1 MAFSG
6 LKTTFRALNHKNY
19 KIYFFGQITSQIGSW
34 MQQVALGWLVY
45 RITGSAI
52 LLGTVAFASQIPSF
66 ILSPLAGI
74 TADRYNRYKILIIT
88 QSLFMA
94 QALILAALI
103 LTDSAGVA
111 TIIILS
117 IVQGII
123 MSFDAP
129 ARHAFVVQIVD
140 RKEDISNAIALN
152 STTFHA
158 SRLVGPPLAGFI
170 IAFSNEGICFLING
184 LSYIMVIGALLMIK
198 VKPLEIPKVHK
209 SAANDICDG
218 FVYAY
223 RSVPIKAILMMVA
236 FASIIG
242 MPYTTLMPVMARD
255 ILHGT
260 SQTFG
265 ILMGG
270 AGLGA
275 LTGALYLASKTNS
288 RGLFRNLS
296 IAPLIFGLGIIGF
309 SISRSVE
316 LSLILLVT
324 GGFGMM
330 TIMASSNT
338 IIQSVV
344 DENMR
349 GRVMSLYTFAFM
361 GLLPFGNLLTG
372 AIAHK
377 IGTPATIFIS
387 GILCIGASL
396 LFISKTRRIEPL
408 LKGIYDKNGG

>member
-1 MAFSG
+1 VDISG
-6 LKTTFRALNHKNY
+6 IRTTFRALNYPNY
-19 KIYFFGQITSQIGSW
+19 RKYFLGQIASLVGTW

-45 RITGSAI
+45 RLTGSAF
-52 LLGTVAFASQIPSF
+52 LLGIAAFAGQVPSF
-66 ILSPLAGI
+66 ILAPFAGI
-74 TADRYNRYKILIIT
+74 AADRYDRYKILIIT
-88 QSLFMA
+88 QSLFMV
-94 QALILAALI
+94 QALVLAALVLLNI
-103 LTDSAGVA
+103 AGVT

-117 IVQGII
+117 LIQGVI
-123 MSFDAP
+123 MAFDAP
-129 ARHAFVVQIVD
+129 ARHAFVVRIVD
-140 RKEDISNAIALN
+140 RKDDIGNAIALN

-170 IAFSNEGICFLING
+170 IAVSNEGICFLING
-184 LSYIMVIGALLMIK
+184 LSYIMVITALLMIK
-198 VKPLEIPKVHK
+198 VEPHEHQNSHK
-209 SAANDICDG
+209 SAMRDIKDG
-218 FVYAY
+218 FLYVF

-236 FASIIG
+236 FASVIG
-242 MPYTTLMPVMARD
+242 MPYAVLMPVMARD
-255 ILHGT
+255 VLHGA

-265 ILMGG
+265 LLMGG

-275 LTGALYLASKTNS
+275 LTGALYLASRKNA

-324 GGFGMM
+324 SGFGMM

-349 GRVMSLYTFAFM
+349 GRVMSLYTFSFM
-361 GLLPFGNLLTG
+361 GLTPFGNLVMG
-372 AIAHK
+372 SAAQK
-377 IGTPATIFIS
+377 IGTPATLFIS

-396 LFISKTRRIEPL
+396 LFISKTRRIEPM
-408 LKGIYDKNGG
+408 LKDIYDRNGG

>member
-6 LKTTFRALNHKNY
+6 LKTIFRALNHKNY
-19 KIYFFGQITSQIGSW
+19 KIYFFGQITSQVGSW
-34 MQQVALGWLVY
+34 MQHVAMGWLVY

-52 LLGTVAFASQIPSF
+52 LLGIVAFASQIPSF
-66 ILSPLAGI
+66 ILSPFAGI
-74 TADRYNRYKILIIT
+74 VADRYDRYKILIIT
-88 QSLFMA
+88 QSLFMV
-94 QALILAALI
+94 QALILAALV
-103 LTDSAGVA
+103 LTDSAGVT

-117 IVQGII
+117 VIQGII

-140 RKEDISNAIALN
+140 RKDDISNAIALN

-158 SRLVGPPLAGFI
+158 SRLVGPPVAGFI
-170 IAFSNEGICFLING
+170 IAVSNEGICFLING

-209 SAANDICDG
+209 SAANDIRDG

-236 FASIIG
+236 FASVIG

-275 LTGALYLASKTNS
+275 LTGALYLASKTHS
-288 RGLFRNLS
+288 RGLFKNMS
-296 IAPLIFGLGIIGF
+296 VAPTIFGLGMIGF
-309 SISRSVE
+309 SISRTVE

-344 DENMR
+344 HENMR

-361 GLLPFGNLLTG
+361 GLLPFGNLLAG
-372 AIAHK
+372 AIAHQ
-377 IGTPATIFIS
+377 IGTPATLFIS

-396 LFISKTRRIEPL
+396 FFISKTKSIEPL
-408 LKGIYDKNGG
+408 LKGIYDKNGS